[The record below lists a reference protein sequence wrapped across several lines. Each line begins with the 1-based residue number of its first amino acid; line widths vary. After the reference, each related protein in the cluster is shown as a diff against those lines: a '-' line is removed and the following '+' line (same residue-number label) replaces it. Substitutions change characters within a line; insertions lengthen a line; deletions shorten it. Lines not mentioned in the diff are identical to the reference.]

1 MPRHVMRNLRFFR
14 AFCLVTDLA
23 GVSESGGN
31 TKLWK
36 DIKLEQDPD
45 KENR

>member
-1 MPRHVMRNLRFFR
+1 MGNLRFFR

-23 GVSESGGN
+23 GVSESRGN
-31 TKLWK
+31 TKLGK
-36 DIKLEQDPD
+36 DIKLEQEPD